1 MKRTILASTAL
12 TLAFCGAAFAQESV
26 TKSVTTTTPVATS
39 TTTTTRT
46 VEMTPDQRTVFH
58 DYVVKDTRPSVAIQ
72 GYEVRTGAVLP
83 PTVTFYEVPKVE
95 RYRYAYINDHRVIVD
110 PTTREVV
117 EVIQ

>member
-1 MKRTILASTAL
+1 MKRTILAAMAL
-12 TLAFCGAAFAQESV
+12 TTAFAGAAFAQDVS
-26 TKSVTTTTPVATS
+26 SS

-46 VEMTPDQRTVFH
+46 VEMTPEQRTVFQ

-83 PTVTFYEVPKVE
+83 PTVTFYDVPNVE

-117 EVIQ
+117 EVIR

>member
-1 MKRTILASTAL
+1 MKYTILAAMAL
-12 TLAFCGAAFAQESV
+12 TTAFGGAAFAQEAS
-26 TKSVTTTTPVATS
+26 TSVTTTTPVATS

-58 DYVVKDTRPSVAIQ
+58 DYVVKDTRPSVVVQ

-83 PTVTFYEVPKVE
+83 PAVTFYDVPNVE
-95 RYRYAYINDHRVIVD
+95 RYRYAYVNNQRVIVD

-117 EVIQ
+117 EVIR